1 MTLKTGHSQNHRKK
15 AKTPSSLRN
24 TLPRVNFNRRM
35 SLKSLSVLMYMV
47 GLWLFMDPDIV
58 FDGS

>member
-35 SLKSLSVLMYMV
+35 SLKSLSVLMLH
-47 GLWLFMDPDIV
+47 GWLVVIH
-58 FDGS
+58 GS